1 MDASL
6 SAFHRGKKR
15 MSAFAVLPASER
27 RLIIEQVAARRGILP
42 VIVEKDFWVC
52 WILGRIYATPEMA
65 TSVVFKGGT
74 SLSKVFG
81 VIQRFSEDADLS
93 VTPASIGFSDTELD
107 DAPSAT
113 QRNKRMKALAK
124 ACEVCVEERFQ
135 PALEA
140 AVAGILGAPSQQ
152 PTWLKYE
159 IDPQAATPN
168 LWFRYPSVLPQAGGY
183 IAKQVKLEL
192 GALTDQQPTG
202 NHVIKPMLAD
212 VVGDAFSD
220 FQVPVVALELERT
233 FWEKATILHAEFHRP
248 ASQPMRDRSARHFAD
263 MASLWQHP
271 SRGKALARLDLL
283 RNVVR
288 HKSRFFASAWASYD
302 SAIPGTFHL
311 APPAHRHAEL
321 ARDLEAMG
329 PMFLQAPPS
338 FPELLRQLAAAENQ
352 LNARNS

>member
-1 MDASL
+1 
-6 SAFHRGKKR
+6 
-15 MSAFAVLPASER
+15 MSAFAVLPPSER

-65 TSVVFKGGT
+65 GSVVFKGGT

-113 QRNKRMKALAK
+113 QRNKRMKALAQ
-124 ACEVCVEERFQ
+124 ACEVCVEERFL

-140 AVAGILGAPSQQ
+140 AVAEILEAPSQQ

-159 IDPQAATPN
+159 IDSQAATPN

-202 NHVIKPMLAD
+202 NHVIKPMLTD
-212 VVGDAFSD
+212 VIGDAFSD

-271 SRGKALARLDLL
+271 SRVRALARLDLL
-283 RNVVR
+283 RDVVR

-302 SAIPGTFHL
+302 TAVPGTFHL
-311 APPAHRHAEL
+311 APPAHRYAEL

-338 FPELLRQLAAAENQ
+338 FPELLRQLAETENVMNTQ
-352 LNARNS
+352 LLRVP

>member
-1 MDASL
+1 
-6 SAFHRGKKR
+6 
-15 MSAFAVLPASER
+15 
-27 RLIIEQVAARRGILP
+27 

-52 WILGRIYATPEMA
+52 WILGRIYATEEMA
-65 TSVVFKGGT
+65 SSVVFKGGT

-93 VTPASIGFSDTELD
+93 VTPASIGFSDIELD
-107 DAPSAT
+107 NAPSAT
-113 QRNKRMKALAK
+113 QRSKRMKALAM
-124 ACEVCVEERFQ
+124 ACETCVEERFQ
-135 PALEA
+135 PALET
-140 AVAGILGAPSQQ
+140 AVIELLGAPSQQ

-202 NHVIKPMLAD
+202 SHVIKPMLAD

-220 FQVPVVALELERT
+220 FQIPVVALELERT

-271 SRGKALARLDLL
+271 SRAKALGRLDLL
-283 RNVVR
+283 RDVAR

-302 SAIPGTFHL
+302 TAIPGTFHL
-311 APPAHRHAEL
+311 APPEHRHTEL
-321 ARDLEAMG
+321 VRDLEAMG

-338 FPELLRQLAAAENQ
+338 FPELLRQLAEAENQ
-352 LNARNS
+352 LNARTS

>member
-1 MDASL
+1 
-6 SAFHRGKKR
+6 

-93 VTPASIGFSDTELD
+93 VTPASLGFSDADLD
-107 DAPSAT
+107 NAPSAT
-113 QRNKRMKALAK
+113 SRIKRMKSLAK
-124 ACEVCVEERFQ
+124 ACETCVAEQFQ

-140 AVAGILGAPSQQ
+140 SISAILGTASGQPS
-152 PTWLKYE
+152 WLRFE

-168 LWFRYPSVLPQAGGY
+168 LWFRYPSALPQAGGY

-202 NHVIKPMLAD
+202 KHVIQSMLAD
-212 VVGDAFSD
+212 ELGEAFED
-220 FQVPVVALELERT
+220 FKIAIVALELERT
-233 FWEKATILHAEFHRP
+233 FWEKATILHAEYHRP
-248 ASQPMRDRSARHFAD
+248 ATQPLRDRLARHYSD
-263 MASLWQHP
+263 MAALWQHP
-271 SRGKALARLDLL
+271 SRSKALARMDLL
-283 RNVVR
+283 QDVVR

-302 SAIPGTFHL
+302 TAIPGTFHL
-311 APPAHRHAEL
+311 VPPEHRHLEL
-321 ARDLEAMG
+321 SRDLEAMG
-329 PMFLQAPPS
+329 PMFLQAPPG
-338 FPELLRQLAAAENQ
+338 FIELLRQLAEAEDQ
-352 LNARNS
+352 LNAATF

>member
-1 MDASL
+1 
-6 SAFHRGKKR
+6 
-15 MSAFAVLPASER
+15 
-27 RLIIEQVAARRGILP
+27 
-42 VIVEKDFWVC
+42 
-52 WILGRIYATPEMA
+52 
-65 TSVVFKGGT
+65 
-74 SLSKVFG
+74 
-81 VIQRFSEDADLS
+81 
-93 VTPASIGFSDTELD
+93 
-107 DAPSAT
+107 
-113 QRNKRMKALAK
+113 MKALAK

-140 AVAGILGAPSQQ
+140 SVAEILGASSQQ
-152 PTWLKYE
+152 TTWLKYE

-271 SRGKALARLDLL
+271 SRAKALARLDLL
-283 RNVVR
+283 QDVVR

-302 SAIPGTFHL
+302 TAAPGTFHL
-311 APPAHRHAEL
+311 VPPEPRHAEL
-321 ARDLEAMG
+321 TRDLAAME
-329 PMFLQAPPS
+329 PMFLSDPPS
-338 FPELLRQLAAAENQ
+338 FSELLRQLSIAEEELNQ
-352 LNARNS
+352 

>member
-1 MDASL
+1 
-6 SAFHRGKKR
+6 
-15 MSAFAVLPASER
+15 MSAFAILPASER

-65 TSVVFKGGT
+65 GSVVFKGGT

-113 QRNKRMKALAK
+113 QRSKRMKALAK
-124 ACEVCVEERFQ
+124 ACETCVEERFQ
-135 PALEA
+135 PALET
-140 AVAGILGAPSQQ
+140 AVTELLGAPSHQ
-152 PTWLKYE
+152 PSWLKYE
-159 IDPQAATPN
+159 IEPQAATPN

-202 NHVIKPMLAD
+202 HHVIKPMLAD

-220 FQVPVVALELERT
+220 FQIPVVALELERT

-248 ASQPMRDRSARHFAD
+248 ASQAMRDRSARHFAD
-263 MASLWQHP
+263 MASLWLHP
-271 SRGKALARLDLL
+271 SRAKALARLDLL
-283 RNVVR
+283 RDVVR

-302 SAIPGTFHL
+302 TAIPGTFRL

-338 FPELLRQLAAAENQ
+338 FPELLRQLAEAEDQ
-352 LNARNS
+352 LNARTF